1 MYRVCLVSN
10 ANLPFELKGKYG
22 YFRLFI
28 RVCVATMF
36 FRGRRG
42 VIDCQR
48 FMQAVEGKNYIE
60 VCLSHGRA
68 AIPMLI
74 QRRR

>member
-1 MYRVCLVSN
+1 MDISVY
-10 ANLPFELKGKYG
+10 
-22 YFRLFI
+22 LF
-28 RVCVATMF
+28 VCVLPQCSSEVNEDD
-36 FRGRRG
+36 GRRG